1 MDINWY
7 LAYADDTRRR
17 DAERSQ
23 AKKALLVREALNG
36 QSPCLKLYQRGLV
49 RLGDLLV
56 NWGNRLQHRYERMVA
71 VGAPANLSEVNP
83 GPC

>member
-17 DAERSQ
+17 DAERTQ
-23 AKKALLVREALNG
+23 AKQALLVQEALAS
-36 QSPCLKLYQRGLV
+36 QSPCLKFHQRGLV
-49 RLGDLLV
+49 RLGDLMV

-71 VGAPANLSEVNP
+71 VSGPAKLSEVNP
-83 GPC
+83 DPC